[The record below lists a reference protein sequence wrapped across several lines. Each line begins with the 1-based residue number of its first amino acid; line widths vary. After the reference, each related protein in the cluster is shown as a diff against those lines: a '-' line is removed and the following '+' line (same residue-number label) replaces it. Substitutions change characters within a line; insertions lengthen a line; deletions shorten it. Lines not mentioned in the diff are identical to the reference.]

1 MNYDI
6 NNTARTTITLKH
18 KDGVTEIKNSSG
30 LVLSFPKL
38 NDSTIILAMLHQTL
52 LARLQCWEN
61 VSSDFRLELTITEVI
76 K

>member
-1 MNYDI
+1 MKYDI
-6 NNTARTTITLKH
+6 DNMARTTITLEH
-18 KDGVTEIKNSSG
+18 KGAVTEIKNSEG

-52 LARLQCWEN
+52 LSRLHCWEN
-61 VSSDFRLELTITEVI
+61 VSSDFRLELTIHEVV